1 MPLFE
6 GLAADAVYIN
16 GNLLT
21 QVAGSAPQTAM
32 AVREG
37 HIVFVGADEGA
48 LRLAGPATKR
58 VDLGGKT
65 VVPGFCDSHLHF
77 AAFGLGLA
85 STIDL
90 TSARNVDEL
99 LGMLTVHKAQTPFE
113 WILGRGFDQSKLRE
127 NRFPTREEL
136 DRVSHTRP
144 ILITRICGHA
154 AVANTAAIALLS
166 EAERGAGD
174 GETGLYT
181 EGDIAPFRRRM
192 PQTTPAEMEAAV
204 LRASEVALKTGI
216 TSIGTLIDTV
226 DQIGT
231 YQRLQRKGQLP
242 LRVTMMPPYSAVSA
256 LHEHGIA
263 TGFGS
268 EWLKFGGAK
277 FFSDGSLGAR
287 TALMAQPYADDPEN
301 PNNLGIRIYEPH
313 DLKTKAADA
322 QEKGFQLVIHAIGD
336 QANRETLDAIE
347 HALGPNGDN
356 TYHRHRIE
364 HTSVLPPDLI
374 RRIAERKIL
383 AVVQPQFVQSDI
395 WTGERVGTERARG
408 AYPFRTM
415 REAGIPLALSSDCPV
430 EKLDAFACLDAAVN
444 RAPWSPDEC
453 LTVEEA
459 LHDYTVGSAYAL
471 HAEKETGTLEVG
483 KLADFVVLS
492 ENPIGNARGLRGIKA
507 EQVFVG
513 GEKAV

>member
-1 MPLFE
+1 MAMFE
-6 GLAADAVYIN
+6 GLAADAVYFN

-21 QVAGSAPQTAM
+21 QAKGLGPQSAM
-32 AVREG
+32 AVRDG
-37 HIVFVGADEGA
+37 RIVYVGPDEGA
-48 LRLAGPATKR
+48 LRLAGPATQR

-77 AAFGLGLA
+77 AMFGLGLA
-85 STIDL
+85 STVDL
-90 TSARNVDEL
+90 TSAQNVDAL
-99 LGMLTVHKAQTPFE
+99 LGTLAAHKDQTPFE

-127 NRFPTREEL
+127 DRFPTREEL
-136 DRVSHTRP
+136 DRVSPTRP
-144 ILITRICGHA
+144 VLITRICGHA

-166 EAERGAGD
+166 DAERGAGD
-174 GETGLYT
+174 PETGLYT

-204 LRASEVALKTGI
+204 LRASEVALRTGI
-216 TSIGTLIDTV
+216 TSIGTLIDTIE
-226 DQIGT
+226 QIGA
-231 YQRLQRKGQLP
+231 YQRLQRKGSLP

-263 TGFGS
+263 TGFGN

-287 TALMAQPYADDPEN
+287 TALMAEPYADDSDN

-313 DLKTKAADA
+313 DLKVKAADA

-336 QANRETLDAIE
+336 QANRETLNAIE

-364 HTSVLPPDLI
+364 HTSVLSPDLI
-374 RRIAERKIL
+374 RRMADRKVL

-415 REAGIPLALSSDCPV
+415 RDAGIPLALSSDCPV
-430 EKLDAFACLDAAVN
+430 ENLDAFACLDAAVN
-444 RAPWSPDEC
+444 RAAWSPDEC

-459 LHDYTVGSAYAL
+459 LQDYTYGSAYAL
-471 HAEKETGTLEVG
+471 HSEKQTGTLEAG
-483 KLADFVVLS
+483 KMADFVVLS
-492 ENPIGNARGLRGIKA
+492 ENPVGNARGVRGIQA

-513 GEKAV
+513 GARVV